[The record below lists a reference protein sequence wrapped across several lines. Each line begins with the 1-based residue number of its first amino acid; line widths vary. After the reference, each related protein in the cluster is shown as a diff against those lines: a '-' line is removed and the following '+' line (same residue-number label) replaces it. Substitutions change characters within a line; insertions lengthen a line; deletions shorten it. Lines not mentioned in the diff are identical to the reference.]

1 MLDKYSFT
9 DRQIELIWGLDFSW
23 DDWLKDAFNP
33 SDLDERL
40 DIIYNEVLSWG
51 VFTND
56 PSYLDRYLPSV

>member
-23 DDWLKDAFNP
+23 DDWLKDDFNFP
-33 SDLDERL
+33 NLDERL
-40 DIIYNEVLSWG
+40 DNIYNEVLSWG

>member
-1 MLDKYSFT
+1 VLDKYSFT

-23 DDWLKDAFNP
+23 DDWLKDDFNFP
-33 SDLDERL
+33 NLDERL
-40 DIIYNEVLSWG
+40 DNIYNEVLSWG